1 MLLHL
6 RKITCTLQVLLNM
19 APKPKLKPIAKNH
32 ISTYKVKEGKVD
44 DQELCVCETTKIV
57 LLNLTGIVS
66 AKVDGLIY

>member
-1 MLLHL
+1 
-6 RKITCTLQVLLNM
+6 M